1 MYTGFF
7 DAQIYDYMD
16 ITSKWNYC
24 RVLTK
29 YITFR
34 IRYYTIR
41 QILIVIIWI
50 IYARCATMY
59 IYTIIIRSE
68 KNENNYSR
76 DATIHGSYTYVL
88 FDDSFILYS
97 LLSVKVIIS
106 ICIENDT
113 SLLGIS
119 NYKYSRI
126 SNDNSSFT
134 VKPKFEYST
143 FQVRY

>member
-1 MYTGFF
+1 
-7 DAQIYDYMD
+7 
-16 ITSKWNYC
+16 
-24 RVLTK
+24 
-29 YITFR
+29 
-34 IRYYTIR
+34 
-41 QILIVIIWI
+41 
-50 IYARCATMY
+50 MY